1 MKKILIVEDDNDI
14 ANLLI
19 LHLKDLPAEITHA
32 ADGELG
38 LKHALTGAFDLIVL
52 DVMLPKMDGMEI
64 CRRVKVAGI
73 IAPVIMLTAR
83 SEEIDKVLGLELGA
97 NDYITKPF
105 SMREFL
111 ARVKAVFRLREMLE
125 ESLTHKNEVD
135 IRAGDLH
142 INIQK
147 RKVLIKDE
155 KVELSPKEYEL
166 LVLLAS
172 NPGQSY
178 SRAQLLNLIWGY
190 DFSGYEHT
198 INSHINRL
206 RTKIEPDTNNPQYIL
221 TTWAVGYRFN
231 EDIDQ

>member
-1 MKKILIVEDDNDI
+1 MKKILIIEDDQDI
-14 ANLLI
+14 SSLLE
-19 LHLKDLPAEITHA
+19 LHLKDLPADIDFA
-32 ADGELG
+32 YDGELG
-38 LKHALTGAFDLIVL
+38 LTKALEGDFDLIIL
-52 DVMLPKMDGMEI
+52 DLMLPKLDGIEV
-64 CRRVKVAGI
+64 CRKIKSNNIVTPI
-73 IAPVIMLTAR
+73 IMLTAR

-105 SMREFL
+105 SIREFL
-111 ARVKAVFRLREMLE
+111 ARVKAIFRLREMLE
-125 ESLTHKNEVD
+125 ESLVQKEVVD
-135 IRAGDLH
+135 IKYGNLEID
-142 INIQK
+142 ITK
-147 RKVLIKDE
+147 RKVLVDNSKI
-155 KVELSPKEYEL
+155 ELSPKEYEL

-206 RTKIEPDTNNPQYIL
+206 RSKIETDMNNPIYIL

-231 EDIDQ
+231 EDID